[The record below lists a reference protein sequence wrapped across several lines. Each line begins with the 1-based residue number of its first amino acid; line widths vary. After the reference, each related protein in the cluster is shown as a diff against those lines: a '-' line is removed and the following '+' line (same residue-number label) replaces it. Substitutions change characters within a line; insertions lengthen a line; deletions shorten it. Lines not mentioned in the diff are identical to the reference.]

1 MRIGFDAKR
10 AFNNASG
17 LGNYSRNTIK
27 ILGEYYP
34 GHEYLLYTPYIKG
47 SLDFNLPEGSSIEKP
62 GSSLAKRCGP
72 YWRSVGLS
80 RRLKKDGVDL
90 YHGLSHE
97 LPLGLAESP
106 VKKVVTI
113 HDLIP
118 FIHPEMFTPVN
129 RFIYQKKITHSC
141 SVADMIIAI
150 SRQTRDDM
158 EEFLD
163 IDPSRIKVIYQ
174 SCNRLFQQRAPVGI
188 REEVKKKYS
197 LPSGFILSVG
207 TIEPRKN
214 LASVLRAIH
223 QGKIDMPL
231 VIVGKKTGYI
241 KTIYEIIRT
250 AGIKNTIFL
259 ENLSIVEL
267 AAIYQ
272 LATVFVYP
280 SLYEGFGIPI
290 LEALSSGTPVITS
303 LGSCFSETAGPDS
316 LYVAPSD
323 NEQLAVAINS
333 VLTDVTL
340 RKKMIKGGLE
350 HAGNFQDNVI
360 AGKMMAV
367 YESLV

>member
-27 ILGEYYP
+27 ILGEYFP
-34 GHEYLLYTPYIKG
+34 DHKYLLYTPGVNGI
-47 SLDFNLPEGSSIEKP
+47 LDFNLPGGSSIERP
-62 GSSLAKRCGP
+62 VSFLGKRCGP

-97 LPLGLAESP
+97 LPLGLAGSP

-113 HDLIP
+113 HDMIA
-118 FIHPEMFTPVN
+118 FRHPEMFTPVN
-129 RFIYQKKITHSC
+129 RYIYRKKIIHSC

-150 SRQTRDDM
+150 SRQTSDDI
-158 EEFLD
+158 EEYLD

-174 SCNRLFQQRAPVGI
+174 TCDRLFHQRSPVSI
-188 REEVKKKYS
+188 REEVIKKYS
-197 LPSGFILSVG
+197 LPSVFILSVG

-214 LASVLRAIH
+214 LASLLKAMH
-223 QGKIDMPL
+223 QGKIDIPL

-241 KTIYEIIRT
+241 KTIYDIIRS
-250 AGIKNTIFL
+250 AGMKVPIFL
-259 ENLSIVEL
+259 ENISIAEL
-267 AAIYQ
+267 AAIYR

-316 LYVAPSD
+316 LYVEPSD
-323 NEQLAVAINS
+323 YEQLAVSINK
-333 VLTDVTL
+333 VLTDETL
-340 RKKMIKGGLE
+340 REKMIKGGLE

-360 AGKMMAV
+360 AGKMMAA
-367 YESLV
+367 YESLT